1 MLLNVKS
8 YVERQKKDLK
18 EKIDVLVEKPV
29 LSIISLE
36 EDAASQ
42 CYMKNKLRL
51 AEELGI
57 YARVQQLNINTL
69 AYDELDAALS
79 SLKDSICDGIIIQ
92 IPANRK
98 LDDEVFTKDKKSF
111 SYREC
116 ISKYIDKA
124 KDVDGLSLSSAA
136 DLYAATSSNK
146 STLRYLQSGTV
157 PCTAAGI
164 VNYLTHLFKEHL
176 LGKDVVIVGRS
187 DLVGKPLSLL
197 LTGLDCTTT
206 LCHSK
211 TQNLREKIKSADIVV
226 SAIGKPHFFDRT
238 YFKDGQTLIDVC
250 ISRVDNHL
258 VGDIDKLGLENKRI
272 YYTPVPGGVG
282 LLTTL
287 QLMTNVYLAAAK
299 KSINQAVTI

>member
-1 MLLNVKS
+1 MLLDVKS

-18 EKIDVLVEKPV
+18 EKIDVLIEKPV

-42 CYMKNKLRL
+42 SYMKNKLRL

-57 YARVQQLNINTL
+57 YARVQQFNVKELI
-69 AYDELDAALS
+69 YEELDIALS

-92 IPANRK
+92 VPANRK

-116 ISKYIDKA
+116 ISKYVDKS

-136 DLYAATSSNK
+136 ELYAATSSNK
-146 STLRYLQSGTV
+146 STLSYLQSGTV

-164 VNYLTHLFKEHL
+164 VNYLIGLFKNHL
-176 LGKDVVIVGRS
+176 SGKDVVIVGRS

-197 LTGLDCTTT
+197 LTGLDCTVT

-211 TQNLREKIKSADIVV
+211 TQNLKEKVKSANIVI
-226 SAIGKPHFFDRT
+226 SAVGKPHFFDRS
-238 YFKDGQTLIDVC
+238 YFKDGQTLLDVG

-258 VGDIDKLGLENKRI
+258 VGDIDSFGLENKRI
-272 YYTPVPGGVG
+272 YFTPVPGGVG

-287 QLMTNVYLAAAK
+287 QLMTNVYLAASK
-299 KSINQAVTI
+299 KSINQVVTI